1 VRHGLAWLL
10 TLVFAAAGTLLGHA
24 LAYRLTG
31 EPLGDVHAYLG
42 HAPQLLLLLA
52 TLAACP
58 LAFTRGAPTPPA
70 WPFPFLAVGTFV
82 VQEHLEGLVHTGQVP
97 WLLTSPSFVAGLA
110 LQLPLALAAWIVA
123 RRLLRALRASPRR
136 VRLLPAASLAIALP
150 IPLRRVGSAPVASSA
165 RGPPTVL
172 RPC

>member
-1 VRHGLAWLL
+1 VRHGFAWLL
-10 TLVFAAAGTLLGHA
+10 TLVLAAAGTLLGHA

-31 EPLGDVHAYLG
+31 QSAGDVHAYLG

-58 LAFTRGAPTPPA
+58 LAFMRGTASPPA

-82 VQEHLEGLVHTGQVP
+82 VQEHIERLVHTGELP
-97 WLLTSPSFVAGLA
+97 WLLTTPSFLAGLA
-110 LQLPLALAAWIVA
+110 LQLPLALAAWALA
-123 RRLLRALRASPRR
+123 RRLLRALDASPRR
-136 VRLLPAASLAIALP
+136 VRLLPAVSLSVVLP
-150 IPLRRVGSAPVASSA
+150 PVVRRVDRAPVPRAA
-165 RGPPTVL
+165 RGPPAVL